1 MTKLWSAQVLPET
14 SSVNQWQFPSI
25 SCVTICMGRLHHL
38 KHTLP
43 KNLQWSSRYPNI
55 EWILL
60 DYNCP
65 DGTGEWVRNTLGD
78 DLKAGRLTYW
88 RTSGPNDFHFSHSR
102 NMGARLASGKV
113 LCLVDADNFTGQ
125 DFAFYVARNLRERSA
140 LVGCPME
147 GDQFV
152 PDGDHGTCGRLA
164 VGMKQFLDVRGYDEG
179 MYGWGYEDIDLF
191 LRLQSSGAKCSP
203 IKAAYLDCIQHDD
216 EERYAF
222 TKTKKIGRED
232 PLEEGSS
239 CRKNLERSRHN
250 LQINNL
256 KPNGVEFGCGVVYR
270 NFDPRPIKIG
280 PHRLELVSV

>member
-1 MTKLWSAQVLPET
+1 MLPET
-14 SSVNQWQFPSI
+14 SLVKQWQFPSI

-43 KNLQWSSRYPNI
+43 KNLQWSCRYPNI

-65 DGTGEWVRNTLGD
+65 DGTGEWVRNTLDD
-78 DLKAGRLTYW
+78 DLRSGRLTYW
-88 RTSGPNDFHFSHSR
+88 RTSGPNEFHFSHSR
-102 NMGARLASGKV
+102 NMGARLASGQI

-140 LVGCPME
+140 LVGCRMK

-152 PDGDHGTCGRLA
+152 PGGDQGTCGRLA
-164 VGMKQFLDVRGYDEG
+164 VNTKQFLDVRGYDEG

-191 LRLQSSGAKCSP
+191 LRLQSAGAKCSP
-203 IKAAYLDCIQHDD
+203 IESAYLDCIRHDD
-216 EERYAF
+216 KERCAH
-222 TKTKKIGRED
+222 TKTKRIGRID

-256 KPNGVEFGCGVVYR
+256 KPNSAEFGCGVVYR
-270 NFDPRPIKIG
+270 NFDPRPIRIG
-280 PHRLELVSV
+280 PYRLELVGS